1 LRSKEFD
8 LSGLNDL
15 AITEL
20 SFQKKNMDINQFFT
34 DLSFSSANLLATDH
48 QNEIFCSTSS
58 NHRLLFALEC
68 SLLNW
73 HLLSANQNG

>member
-15 AITEL
+15 TITEL
-20 SFQKKNMDINQFFT
+20 SFQKIMDINQFFT
-34 DLSFSSANLLATDH
+34 DLSFASANLLATDH

-58 NHRLLFALEC
+58 NHRLLFVLEC